1 MGLGLVFLAAFV
13 GIWKFV
19 RMFWLVILLLS
30 PILIWLSLPDSE
42 GPKRETEGVSIIP
55 GSPLDKLIKFCKGTR

>member
-13 GIWKFV
+13 AIWKFV

-30 PILIWLSLPDSE
+30 PILIWLSVPESE
-42 GPKRETEGVSIIP
+42 DRKKNTKGVSIIP
-55 GSPLDKLIKFCKGTR
+55 GSPLDKFIKFCKG